1 MDRELSTIQRFV
13 ALATQFKETGVK
25 IIPALK
31 LSRKEGQTWNKRPL
45 DAARL
50 KAASEVQRSLR
61 MIASP
66 SRVKKE
72 DIEAFKAIG
81 YKSVDETQVVSEI
94 DIQYSRDVGR
104 SENPEGW
111 GSSIVVGIISP
122 PG

>member
-1 MDRELSTIQRFV
+1 LDRELSTIQRFV

-72 DIEAFKAIG
+72 DIEAFKAVG
-81 YKSVDETQVVSEI
+81 YKSVDETQVVS
-94 DIQYSRDVGR
+94 
-104 SENPEGW
+104 
-111 GSSIVVGIISP
+111 IICPPSP
-122 PG
+122 CLKLG